1 MPLLEAGPAG
11 TRSAKASSVSKQGGR
26 GFLMD
31 LGRVWRQ
38 AGLEKTSPVAVVQAA
53 PRVHRK
59 CRGFAC
65 PTHSNL
71 VLKCAQA
78 LEASMKDFRWL

>member
-26 GFLMD
+26 GFLTD

-38 AGLEKTSPVAVVQAA
+38 DGLEKTSPVAVVQAA

-59 CRGFAC
+59 CRA
-65 PTHSNL
+65 
-71 VLKCAQA
+71 VA
-78 LEASMKDFRWL
+78 LHVPHIATWSLNVHRLWKPP